1 MLCVQELA
9 RGLSKRDTHTK
20 RERERERERVC
31 VKVEKATSITATKTK
46 TINNKVVAVVRG
58 EDDNEIDIE
67 HYFGLV
73 VR

>member
-20 RERERERERVC
+20 RERERERESVC

>member
-9 RGLSKRDTHTK
+9 RGLSKRDIHTK
-20 RERERERERVC
+20 RERERERESVC

>member
-1 MLCVQELA
+1 M
-9 RGLSKRDTHTK
+9 
-20 RERERERERVC
+20 C

>member
-20 RERERERERVC
+20 RERERESVC

-46 TINNKVVAVVRG
+46 TINNKIVAVVRG